1 VFRRT
6 TKFILDIFGSA
17 LAGAAI
23 LVALLSWR
31 LAGEPVSLAF
41 LTPYLQDALRAE
53 DGSFRF
59 ELEDTVLTWAGW
71 ERTLDIR
78 LVGVK
83 AIGPEGDILAAVPEL
98 SVSLSVRAMMR
109 GIVAPTSIDVLRPR
123 IDVFLS
129 REGKFELDLG
139 EGEGDDILHRVL
151 TDLLSPL
158 NNERSMGYLTR
169 VSILNSSV
177 VVDDRRLETT
187 WRANNTDIILTR
199 NETGIQGEVALD
211 LDVSDDK
218 QDAIT
223 GAETGPRQ
231 EAHFDLEF
239 AYDTAAER
247 VDLGASFS
255 EINPGLLAARAKL
268 LAPFRHAALPVS
280 GTLTVSM
287 DLDGRIPFFGFD
299 FSGTAGKLVVPGLY
313 DDGVAVQQA
322 ALRGRFENDMAK
334 LFLDDV
340 FIDVGGT
347 TLNASGELLP
357 DGEDA
362 RLHVDAVVNH
372 LLFDEFGRYWP
383 KSLAEPSR
391 NWVTTHMSLGAIREA
406 RATFSMH
413 LPGGDFSAVNMKSV
427 TGKLGFNGLSI
438 DFLSPM
444 PPASELAGTA
454 IFTHNRID
462 FNVSSGRI
470 GPLAIEDS
478 IVSLWDLDT
487 DIEKARVEAV
497 VRGTARDLL
506 SILDEEPLGA
516 ARYLGIDPQK
526 VGGEMAGRAVF
537 DFPLRTD
544 LDMPM
549 VTISAAANL
558 VDVTLPGLV
567 QGKDVTQGDL
577 SIKVTKDTMDVEGSA
592 VFEGVPAQ
600 LAGIE
605 HFTDDAP
612 FISRYTV
619 TSTLDEE
626 ARRRLGLDTRPYL
639 TGPVGVELIW
649 TELDGSR
656 GDLSIAANL
665 NNASLDLALLE
676 WTKPP
681 ESPGTARV
689 SLALEDHRLTKMRSF
704 SITAEDLD
712 VGGEAVFTPD
722 GKELRNIT
730 FDRLKTGRNDFKST
744 VGFRSDG
751 GYDITLSGPALDV
764 SHLFDD
770 DDPDE
775 KPLPPLSL
783 SVHVDR
789 LWVKPEG
796 GFDSVSGLLQNQ
808 DDSWRTLFIDADMK
822 GKGHAVFRILPEG
835 RNRRLTLTS
844 NNAGELLRQLDFYPN
859 MESGALELSGKIDDS
874 KESRPFSGEL
884 EISNYNIIKA
894 PVLARMLTLAS
905 LTGIASQMKGEK
917 GIAFEKFSAPFS
929 YENKLV
935 RIRDGEAV
943 GSSVGITFKG
953 VLDFA
958 KDVSELDGTLVPA
971 YLLNSI
977 WGKIP
982 ILGQL
987 LTGEEKGGGM
997 FAATFH
1003 TSGPIG
1009 HPDVSINPLAAL
1021 TPGVLRNLFGIFGG
1035 GSEYDSG
1042 EKTGEPSLQSTAD
1055 PFGAASIP
1063 KDTADDMEG
1072 EATPDEAGEKN

>member
-1 VFRRT
+1 MFRRT

-17 LAGAAI
+17 LAGAVI
-23 LVALLSWR
+23 LAALLSWR

-78 LVGVK
+78 LIDVK
-83 AIGPEGDILAAVPEL
+83 AVGPEGDILAAIPEM
-98 SVSLSVRAMMR
+98 SVSLSVRAMLR
-109 GIVAPTSIDVLRPR
+109 GIIAPTSIDVLRPR
-123 IDVFLS
+123 IDILLS
-129 REGKFELDLG
+129 REGEFELDLG

-151 TDLLSPL
+151 TDLLAPPNS
-158 NNERSMGYLTR
+158 ERSMGYLTR

-177 VVDDRRLETT
+177 VVDDRRLETI
-187 WRANNTDIILTR
+187 WWANNTDIILTR
-199 NETGIQGEVALD
+199 NKTGIRGEVALD
-211 LDVSDDK
+211 LDVSGDK
-218 QDAIT
+218 Q
-223 GAETGPRQ
+223 GATSEAGADERQ

-239 AYDTAAER
+239 AYDTTAGR

-255 EINPGLLAARAKL
+255 EINPGLLAARAEL
-268 LAPFRHAALPVS
+268 LAPLRHATLPVS

-299 FSGTAGKLVVPGLY
+299 LSGAAGKLVVPGLY

-334 LFLDDV
+334 LFFDDI

-347 TLNASGELLP
+347 TLSASGQLLP

-362 RLHVDAVVNH
+362 QLHVEAVLNH
-372 LLFDEFGRYWP
+372 FLFDEFERYWP
-383 KSLAEPSR
+383 KSLGGPSR
-391 NWVTTHMSLGAIREA
+391 GWVTQHVSLGAIEETK
-406 RATFSMH
+406 ATFLVH

-427 TGKLGFNGLSI
+427 TGKMGFSGLSV

-444 PPASELAGTA
+444 PPASELTGTA

-462 FNVSSGRI
+462 FDISSGHI
-470 GPLAIEDS
+470 GALAIEDS
-478 IVSLWDLDT
+478 IVNLWDLDT
-487 DIEKARVEAV
+487 DIEKARVEAM

-516 ARYLGIDPQK
+516 ARYLDIDPQK
-526 VGGEMAGRAVF
+526 VGGEMVGRAVF

-577 SIKVTKDTMDVEGSA
+577 SIKATKKTMDIEGSA

-619 TSTLDEE
+619 KATLDED
-626 ARRRLGLDTRPYL
+626 ARRRLDLDTRPYL

-665 NNASLDLALLE
+665 NTASLDLALLE

-681 ESPGTARV
+681 GSPGTARV
-689 SLALEDHRLTKMRSF
+689 SLALEDQRLTKMRSF
-704 SITAEDLD
+704 SIAAEDLD
-712 VGGEAVFTPD
+712 VGGKAVFTPD
-722 GKELRNIT
+722 GKELQNIT

-751 GYDITLSGPALDV
+751 GYDITLSGSALDV
-764 SHLFDD
+764 SHLFDE

-783 SVHVDR
+783 SLHVDR

-796 GFDSVSGLLQNQ
+796 GFDGVSGLLQSQ
-808 DDSWRTLFIDADMK
+808 DDFWRTIFLDA
-822 GKGHAVFRILPEG
+822 GIGGEGHVVFRILPEG
-835 RNRRLTLTS
+835 LNRRLTLTS
-844 NNAGELLRQLDFYPN
+844 NNAGELLRRLDFYPN
-859 MESGALELSGKIDDS
+859 MENGALELSGKIDDS
-874 KESRPFSGEL
+874 KESRPFSGDL
-884 EISNYNIIKA
+884 EISNYAIIKA
-894 PVLARMLTLAS
+894 PALARMLTLAS
-905 LTGIASQMKGEK
+905 LSGIAAQMKGEE
-917 GIAFEKFSAPFS
+917 GISFEKFSAPFS

-935 RIRDGEAV
+935 RIHDGGAF

-977 WGKIP
+977 WGEIP

-1003 TSGPIG
+1003 TSGSIG
-1009 HPDVSINPLAAL
+1009 HPDISINPLAVL

-1035 GSEYDSG
+1035 GSEYDSD
-1042 EKTGEPSLQSTAD
+1042 EKGGEPSLQSSEE
-1055 PFGAASIP
+1055 PFGATSIP
-1063 KDTADDMEG
+1063 GDNGGGSGAKE
-1072 EATPDEAGEKN
+1072 